1 MMKEG
6 IIDKNE
12 MLRRIE
18 SSDASIDLDFESTH
32 RMSLESNPRMSLE
45 SNNRLS
51 LEL

>member
-18 SSDASIDLDFESTH
+18 SSDASIDLNSDI
-32 RMSLESNPRMSLE
+32 ESNPNMSVGLQ
-45 SNNRLS
+45 L
-51 LEL
+51 